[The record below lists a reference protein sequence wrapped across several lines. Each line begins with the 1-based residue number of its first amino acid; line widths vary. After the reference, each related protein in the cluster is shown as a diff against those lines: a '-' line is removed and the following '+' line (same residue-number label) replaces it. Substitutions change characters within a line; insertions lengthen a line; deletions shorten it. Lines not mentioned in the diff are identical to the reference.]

1 MKNLNSIYASW
12 LKVFVTAVLV
22 EYSALLSTGG
32 NLFSWDLNMIERL
45 LTVGILSLIPVVV
58 NYLNPSDTRYGR
70 T

>member
-22 EYSALLSTGG
+22 EYSALLSTGR